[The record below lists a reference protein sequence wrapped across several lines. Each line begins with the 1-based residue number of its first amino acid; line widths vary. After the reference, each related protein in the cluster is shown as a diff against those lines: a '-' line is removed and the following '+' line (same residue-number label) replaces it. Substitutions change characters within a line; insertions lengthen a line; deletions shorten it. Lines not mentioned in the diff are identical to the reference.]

1 MILQD
6 LLFLISP
13 MPWCLFVFRSTRV
26 SNELGAG
33 NPKTA
38 KGAVRVVVIIGIAE
52 AIIVSTF
59 FLCFRNILGYAYS
72 NDEQVVNYIADMVP
86 LLCVSVSADSLIGAL
101 SGQFYVINTFTLLR
115 TSMTIESRSDDLDF
129 NVYFGTSNL
138 DSTATNISILKTFC
152 HLHSM

>member
-1 MILQD
+1 M
-6 LLFLISP
+6 
-13 MPWCLFVFRSTRV
+13 MFVCFRSTRV

-38 KGAVRVVVIIGIAE
+38 KEAVRVVVIIGIAE

-101 SGQFYVINTFTLLR
+101 SGEFYIINNFFCLIIRLIYQLVISQVLHFLNFK
-115 TSMTIESRSDDLDF
+115 TI
-129 NVYFGTSNL
+129 
-138 DSTATNISILKTFC
+138 
-152 HLHSM
+152 

>member
-1 MILQD
+1 MFRSVQIWD
-6 LLFLISP
+6 DNARFSVLISP
-13 MPWCLFVFRSTRV
+13 CDDNVCLFCSTRV

-72 NDEQVVNYIADMVP
+72 NDEQVVNYIAKMVP

-101 SGQFYVINTFTLLR
+101 SG
-115 TSMTIESRSDDLDF
+115 
-129 NVYFGTSNL
+129 
-138 DSTATNISILKTFC
+138 
-152 HLHSM
+152 